1 MEQKSENPLEC
12 CLFFTANSLARA
24 ITRMGEEEFAAI
36 AMTPSYAFL
45 LMLAM
50 ESPGIAQ
57 KELAE
62 AMNMAPST
70 VSRFVDAL
78 EKRGLIRK
86 EGQGRNT
93 FIHATDKGLGLAPQI
108 KEVWQNLYKRYSDI
122 LGQEHGDQ
130 LTRLTLE
137 ASRKLQKG

>member
-1 MEQKSENPLEC
+1 MEQKSGSPLEC
-12 CLFFTANSLARA
+12 CLFFTANSLARG

-45 LMLAM
+45 LMLAID
-50 ESPGIAQ
+50 SPGISQ
-57 KELAE
+57 KELAK

-78 EKRGLIRK
+78 DKRGLIRK

-93 FIHATDKGLGLAPQI
+93 FIHPTEKGLALEPQI
-108 KEVWQNLYKRYSDI
+108 KEVWHNLYQRYSAI
-122 LGQEHGDQ
+122 LGQEQGDE

-137 ASRKLQKG
+137 ASRKLQQS